1 MIWGSTHGGSRAM
14 PPKKEHMLA
23 ARCAAAPGR
32 GAVRVPANDARQ
44 NLSLPLS
51 LLGGLG
57 RRCCRRWYRRA
68 HMLLA
73 SRVTVAGVRARL
85 ERSVFVFLA
94 VCITACGALCHA
106 RFLALPLPLSLPLLF
121 SLSLL
126 LRAEPIQAVLI
137 RRPQHMI
144 AGPGLGWQGLTCL
157 AVLHPA

>member
-1 MIWGSTHGGSRAM
+1 M

-68 HMLLA
+68 HMLLTHILRA
-73 SRVTVAGVRARL
+73 SRV
-85 ERSVFVFLA
+85 SA
-94 VCITACGALCHA
+94 VGT
-106 RFLALPLPLSLPLLF
+106 LS
-121 SLSLL
+121 
-126 LRAEPIQAVLI
+126 
-137 RRPQHMI
+137 RRTKDLVSPSRVT
-144 AGPGLGWQGLTCL
+144 L
-157 AVLHPA
+157 